1 MANSFDEKYKANIA
15 GLAKANNVDMSVGA
29 DMLRSNL
36 AGTTQYKGGGVLDF
50 GQANKDLQAF
60 RSQEPTQTQKT
71 PQSDLYALQEKKR
84 LQALESARQKGLASL
99 KAEKEQINPYYNQAL
114 SVVGG
119 QSNLGARN
127 LQEYLA
133 QRGQTNAGVSAQA
146 ELNRQ
151 SDLNTNFANIENER
165 AGRFSDIARRETEV
179 QNAYDE
185 GTVNAALQ
193 TEIDRSQGNK
203 EDFLNTIGAYSND
216 YQAQINQLTNDGDSS
231 NDWQIPYINQARNE
245 KIAALQQ
252 AQAEAEQQAFENYL
266 KQIEVEYKINKPYF
280 KPTVGSGGSGGGG
293 SGGGG
298 SYSGASLTKDQAFY
312 QDMQLV
318 DKGKLSPEQIE
329 ALSMDLI
336 GQYGLSKYKQLLEAA
351 KKTYVPFSGVADFRI
366 LAGEQ

>member
-1 MANSFDEKYKANIA
+1 MNSFDEKYKANIA
-15 GLAKANNVDMSVGA
+15 GLAKANNVDMSVAA

-36 AGTTQYKGGGVLDF
+36 AGTTQYKGGGVLDYV
-50 GQANKDLQAF
+50 QANKDLQAF
-60 RSQEPTQTQKT
+60 RSQDTQKPKQKT
-71 PQSDLYALQEKKR
+71 SQTDLYALQEKKR
-84 LQALESARQKGLASL
+84 LQALESARQKALASL

-151 SDLNTNFANIENER
+151 ATLNTNFANIENER
-165 AGRFSDIARRETEV
+165 ARRFSDIARRETEV

-185 GTVNAALQ
+185 GVIQAAL
-193 TEIDRSQGNK
+193 DRQISEAQA
-203 EDFLNTIGAYSND
+203 IQAAQAS
-216 YQAQINQLTNDGDSS
+216 QAQYEQELRMLGYKNELASQLAYEKAQYDLERELAKIQAKFQADS
-231 NDWQIPYINQARNE
+231 QLMQM
-245 KIAALQQ
+245 
-252 AQAEAEQQAFENYL
+252 
-266 KQIEVEYKINKPYF
+266 KPSA
-280 KPTVGSGGSGGGG
+280 VSGGG
-293 SGGGG
+293 STGGGG
-298 SYSGASLTKDQAFY
+298 YSGANLTKDQAFY

-318 DKGKLSPEQIE
+318 NKGSLSPEQIE
-329 ALSMDLI
+329 SMSMELI

-351 KKTYVPFSGVADFRI
+351 KNAYVPFSGVADFRI

>member
-1 MANSFDEKYKANIA
+1 MNSFDEKYKANIA
-15 GLAKANNVDMSVGA
+15 GLAKANNVDMSVAA

-36 AGTTQYKGGGVLDF
+36 AGTTQYKGGGVLDYV
-50 GQANKDLQAF
+50 QANKDLQAF
-60 RSQEPTQTQKT
+60 RSQDTQKPKQKT
-71 PQSDLYALQEKKR
+71 SQTDLYALQEKKR
-84 LQALESARQKGLASL
+84 LQALESARQKALASL

-151 SDLNTNFANIENER
+151 ATLNTNFANIENER
-165 AGRFSDIARRETEV
+165 ARRFADIARRETEV

-185 GTVNAALQ
+185 GVIQAAL
-193 TEIDRSQGNK
+193 DRQISEAQA
-203 EDFLNTIGAYSND
+203 IQAAQAS
-216 YQAQINQLTNDGDSS
+216 QAQYEQELRMLGYKNELASQLAYEKAQYDLERELAKIQAKFQVDS
-231 NDWQIPYINQARNE
+231 QLMQM
-245 KIAALQQ
+245 
-252 AQAEAEQQAFENYL
+252 
-266 KQIEVEYKINKPYF
+266 KPSA
-280 KPTVGSGGSGGGG
+280 VSGGG
-293 SGGGG
+293 STGGGG
-298 SYSGASLTKDQAFY
+298 GANLTKDQAFY

-318 DKGKLSPEQIE
+318 NKGSLSPEQIE
-329 ALSMDLI
+329 SMSMELI

-351 KKTYVPFSGVADFRI
+351 KNAYVPFSGVADFRI